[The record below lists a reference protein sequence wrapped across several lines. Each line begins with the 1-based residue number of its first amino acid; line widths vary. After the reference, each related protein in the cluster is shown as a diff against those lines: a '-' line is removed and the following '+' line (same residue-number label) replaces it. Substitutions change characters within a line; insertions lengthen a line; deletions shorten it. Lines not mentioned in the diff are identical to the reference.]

1 MFADS
6 ELDIKKK
13 AKEDEVWKEML
24 NLSGDTGFWAEKY
37 YLLGGIFEE
46 RGMPR
51 GELHELSK

>member
-13 AKEDEVWKEML
+13 AKEDEVMKQMFD
-24 NLSGDTGFWAEKY
+24 LSTDSGFWAEKY